1 VSLPEPPL
9 PGEEFPVFK
18 PDVVWNLVRLFFQ
31 QPVER
36 GFQMRIYGRERMPA
50 TGPAVLASNHIA
62 GVDVVLVGAAS
73 PRNLQYMA
81 KQELFTYNQALTG
94 FLRRAGVFTVRRGES
109 DTDALRQARTI
120 LRAGKVVG
128 IFAEGTR
135 QPTEEI
141 GKVMPGAALIA
152 LSEGVPIVPCV
163 IQGSIFIKDDLFHP
177 VTVVFGEPMHFGK
190 REGREGRMQVRQAT
204 ADLQAELERLQRFA
218 QSAIRAGRPKRA
230 LPPSSIMLEAAS

>member
-1 VSLPEPPL
+1 MSSEVQL
-9 PGEEFPVFK
+9 PGEDFLVFK
-18 PDVVWNLVRLFFQ
+18 PDVTWNVIKLIFQ
-31 QPVER
+31 QPVVR

-62 GVDVVLVGAAS
+62 GIDVVLIAAAS
-73 PRNLQYMA
+73 PRHLRYMA
-81 KQELFTYNQALTG
+81 KQELFTYNAALTG

-163 IQGSIFIKDDLFHP
+163 IQGSIHIKDDLFHP
-177 VTVVFGEPMHFGK
+177 VTVVFGEPMRYPKGESRAERHL
-190 REGREGRMQVRQAT
+190 VRQAT
-204 ADLQAELERLQRFA
+204 ADLHAELERLQRFA

-230 LPPSSIMLEAAS
+230 LPPSSILLEAGS